1 MTKLTKKQEC
11 PSDNFYCGDEEN
23 GIEDKCS
30 VQCNDCVTPSAKSNQ
45 KYSNKREYVRKA
57 YGKYWEIHK
66 DNVDENGWS
75 YLGNNTRLLN
85 DYDCSLVG
93 EWQQKGYDPFKT
105 GENSHIQQVYVR
117 PKSLQGMENNNGW
130 FSIEEHGF
138 PSDDT
143 VEYENISSINGLIGK
158 TTLTAHQVYLYH
170 NAGMITHYR
179 PVTKQVLPLY

>member
-11 PSDNFYCGDEEN
+11 
-23 GIEDKCS
+23 I
-30 VQCNDCVTPSAKSNQ
+30 
-45 KYSNKREYVRKA
+45 RKA

-85 DYDCSLVG
+85 DYNCSLVG

-117 PKSLQGMENNNGW
+117 PKSLEGIEDNNGW
-130 FSIEEHGF
+130 ISIEEHGL
-138 PSDDT
+138 PKEDGRYDVILDGGYQT
-143 VEYENISSINGLIGK
+143 DWMH
-158 TTLTAHQVYLYH
+158 TANVTEDYWKERV
-170 NAGMITHYR
+170 THYK
-179 PVTKQVLPLY
+179 PIEQPKLPLY